1 MNAPRAAAV
10 MAYRNGGGGRGGSA
24 GSSGSNGFT
33 SRAEVATIKGIGS
46 KTFQQAVGFLRVT
59 TSASSIEPAAPAEA
73 AAARKI
79 STRKERIARVLDGTP
94 SSIISIS
101 VVVSIAIAIAML
113 MPVSVK
119 QNSRGS
125 GGLCDPLFPEHG
137 MLL

>member
-24 GSSGSNGFT
+24 GSSCSNGFT

-79 STRKERIARVLDGTP
+79 STRKERVARVLDGTTE
-94 SSIISIS
+94 
-101 VVVSIAIAIAML
+101 L
-113 MPVSVK
+113 
-119 QNSRGS
+119 NNLNLSRS
-125 GGLCDPLFPEHG
+125 LNRNRNRHAYASFSKTKLTR
-137 MLL
+137 

>member
-79 STRKERIARVLDGTP
+79 STRKERIARVLDGTTE
-94 SSIISIS
+94 
-101 VVVSIAIAIAML
+101 L
-113 MPVSVK
+113 
-119 QNSRGS
+119 NNLSRS
-125 GGLCDPLFPEHG
+125 LNRNRNRHAYASFSKTKLTR
-137 MLL
+137 

>member
-79 STRKERIARVLDGTP
+79 STRKERIARVLDGTTE
-94 SSIISIS
+94 
-101 VVVSIAIAIAML
+101 L
-113 MPVSVK
+113 
-119 QNSRGS
+119 NNLNLSRS
-125 GGLCDPLFPEHG
+125 LNRNRNRHAYASFSKTKLTR
-137 MLL
+137 